1 MNVWN
6 EIGKA
11 FVDTMDEN
19 NKYNTLEDGFI
30 IGKIISTNPLLVRHE
45 GLEYDEQDLI
55 IPSYFKS
62 YSEEVTIDYGD
73 TTRNVT
79 ITYPS
84 KLKINKYI
92 YMYGIEPDRKNCKGN
107 YQRYVVLGVE

>member
-30 IGKIISTNPLLVRHE
+30 IVKHE
-45 GLEYDEQDLI
+45 GLDYDEQDLI

-62 YSEEVTIDYGD
+62 YSEKVTIDYGD

>member
-1 MNVWN
+1 MNVWTV
-6 EIGKA
+6 IGQA
-11 FVDTMDEN
+11 FVDTMYEN

-30 IGKIISTNPLLVRHE
+30 IGKIVSINPLIVKNE

-92 YMYGIEPDRKNCKGN
+92 YMYGIEPERKNCKGN
-107 YQRYVVLGVE
+107 YKRKEVIGEE

>member
-11 FVDTMDEN
+11 FVDSMDEN

-30 IGKIISTNPLLVRHE
+30 IGKIISTNPLIVKNE

-84 KLKINKYI
+84 KLKIDKYI